1 MIDELQV
8 SNIALIREATLV
20 PSAGL
25 TVLTGETGAGKT
37 ALLSALKLILGE
49 RADSSTV
56 RVGESSLA
64 SSGCATSSA
73 SSSRISAS

>member
-56 RVGESSLA
+56 PAQPFRRGPQP
-64 SSGCATSSA
+64 
-73 SSSRISAS
+73 RQD

>member
-25 TVLTGETGAGKT
+25 TVLTGETGAGKSVLVEAIST
-37 ALLSALKLILGE
+37 ASFGA
-49 RADSSTV
+49 
-56 RVGESSLA
+56 
-64 SSGCATSSA
+64 
-73 SSSRISAS
+73 

>member
-25 TVLTGETGAGKT
+25 TVDRK
-37 ALLSALKLILGE
+37 S
-49 RADSSTV
+49 V
-56 RVGESSLA
+56 V
-64 SSGCATSSA
+64 
-73 SSSRISAS
+73 